1 MWVDPSFF
9 DLACSI
15 VCELNCQDHLNVEVL
30 FIESVCDDDL
40 LIEKNI
46 RECKLFSP
54 DYVGKPADEGT
65 IDYRMCVRFF
75 FVMDTRLFC
84 TIFL

>member
-1 MWVDPSFF
+1 MKVDPSLF
-9 DLACSI
+9 DFACSI
-15 VCELNCQDHLNVEVL
+15 VCELSCQDYLNVEVL

-65 IDYRMCVRFF
+65 FDVLYVCKTF
-75 FVMDTRLFC
+75 FV
-84 TIFL
+84 IFF